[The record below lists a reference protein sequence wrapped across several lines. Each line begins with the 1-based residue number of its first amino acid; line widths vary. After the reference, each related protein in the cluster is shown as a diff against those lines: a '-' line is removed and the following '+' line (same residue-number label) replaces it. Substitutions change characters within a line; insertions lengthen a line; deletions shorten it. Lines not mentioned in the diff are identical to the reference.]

1 MIETLT
7 ISIRTLTPIWT
18 GDVNGQCSVIKE
30 TGIIG
35 SMRWWYEAIVR
46 GMGGYTCDPS
56 KHECSFE
63 IDKYE
68 NAKKLGKNEHEF
80 LKDAG
85 LCVVCQIF
93 GATGW
98 KRQFNL
104 SISKDETKESWS
116 DNFIL
121 NVRPPQRSHGWFL
134 PPGRSGN
141 FEVILQG
148 ESAVIGSLCSLF
160 LFLESWG
167 ALGAK
172 SQLGYGFFKI
182 TNRDE
187 VQKRAIPLSESGNKD
202 EKYLP
207 NLSHWL
213 FFSCHFK
220 QQHNDWWTWIEG
232 LQRLLGD
239 RKTAVI
245 LSQLANQ
252 GMVPVSP
259 ILKNQWRFEKWDAE
273 YPGKRWLLGTSKGDD
288 RIRSKVAVSW
298 AYREGDDWIVRG
310 WGSLAEPDKPKEKI
324 PDYPE
329 DIGKFKEILK
339 DKSVWRKALNLDSVS
354 LKELQVFSEKEDVLK
369 LLEIKYD

>member
-1 MIETLT
+1 MDKTFT
-7 ISIRTLTPIWT
+7 ISIKTLTPIWT
-18 GDVNGQCSVIKE
+18 GDVNGRCSEIKE

-35 SMRWWYEAIVR
+35 SLRWWYEAIVR
-46 GMGGYTCDPS
+46 GLGGYACDPTENN
-56 KHECSFE
+56 KAKCSVDNGFC
-63 IDKYE
+63 
-68 NAKKLGKNEHEF
+68 N
-80 LKDAG
+80 
-85 LCVVCQIF
+85 VCKIF
-93 GATGW
+93 GANGL

-104 SISKDETKESWS
+104 VIMQNKIKPAWEGDT
-116 DNFIL
+116 IL
-121 NVRPPQRSHGWFL
+121 NIRPPGRSNGWFL
-134 PPGRSGN
+134 PSGKTGSFDIILRGN
-141 FEVILQG
+141 SEVIGCL
-148 ESAVIGSLCSLF
+148 SSLF

-167 ALGAK
+167 AMGAK
-172 SQLGYGFFKI
+172 PQLGYGFFKI
-182 TNRDE
+182 TNHDE
-187 VQKRAIPLSESGNKD
+187 VQERAIPLSESGNKD

-220 QQHNDWWTWIEG
+220 QKHNDWWTWIEG

-239 RKTAVI
+239 RKTALI

-259 ILKNQWRFEKWDAE
+259 ILKNQWRFEKWDVE

-288 RIRSKVAVSW
+288 RVRSKVAVSW
-298 AYREGDDWIVRG
+298 AYREGDDWVVRG
-310 WGSLAEPDKPKEKI
+310 WGSLAEPEKPNEKI

-329 DIGKFKEILK
+329 DILKFKEILK

-369 LLEIKYD
+369 LLEIKHD